1 MKKMYLDEKKSCIEN
16 KTGVK
21 CFISEEENMKPFY
34 KKFRIMLLTLALGLA
49 SIPFFRMIH
58 ERWTEIRANVPQVE
72 SDAPFIVFPYEM
84 TKDTTLTGNRDLSLY
99 EFGGDYILCDND
111 KSLETQKCEVAL
123 EKGRK
128 LIWKNWNDKKQ
139 SYFTINDKKKYI
151 FIEPG
156 SDGKWHIITAEEYGP
171 QYSWGKMIENA
182 DIESL
187 KFIRDYEDG
196 KRKLCFSWSCHGQ
209 WCF

>member
-1 MKKMYLDEKKSCIEN
+1 MCLDEKKSCVEK

-21 CFISEEENMKPFY
+21 CFISEEAMMKRFY

-49 SIPFFRMIH
+49 SIPFFKMIH
-58 ERWTEIRANVPQVE
+58 ERWTEVRINVPQVE
-72 SDAPFIVFPYEM
+72 SDAPFIVTPFERF
-84 TKDTTLTGNRDLSLY
+84 KDITLTDNRDLSLY
-99 EFGGDYILCDND
+99 EFGGDYDFCAKD

-128 LIWKNWNDKKQ
+128 LVWKYWNAKKQ
-139 SYFTINDKKKYI
+139 SYFTISDKKKYI
-151 FIEPG
+151 FIEPD
-156 SDGKWHIITAEEYGP
+156 SDGKWHIITRGEYGS
-171 QYSWGKMIENA
+171 QFSWGKMIENA

-187 KFIRDYEDG
+187 EFIRDYEDG